1 MAQVTVRI
9 TQVFMFDPNE
19 MKVIVDKFPGKLS
32 MPEAKAH
39 AKKNNLKF
47 TTKKEI
53 SERFEVDDLKLL
65 SLREGGYNLERESI
79 K

>member
-9 TQVFMFDPNE
+9 TQVFMFDTTN

-32 MPEAKAH
+32 MPEAKTH
-39 AKKNNLKF
+39 AKKQNLKF

-53 SERFEVDDLKLL
+53 AETFEVDDLKLL
-65 SLREGGYNLERESI
+65 SLRDGGYNLERETL
-79 K
+79 